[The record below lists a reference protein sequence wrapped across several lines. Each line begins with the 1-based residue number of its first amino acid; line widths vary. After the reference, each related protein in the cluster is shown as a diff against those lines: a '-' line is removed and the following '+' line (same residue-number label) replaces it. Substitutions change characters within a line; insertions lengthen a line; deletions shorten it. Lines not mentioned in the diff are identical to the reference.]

1 MAFLMTNT
9 IYTARVLEAAEN
21 QELEQTDNSIIVNVS
36 NGIFNK
42 HNEKVILL

>member
-9 IYTARVLEAAEN
+9 IHTARVLEAAEN
-21 QELEQTDNSIIVNVS
+21 QELEQTESSIIVNVS